1 MSRPEP
7 SADGEVEALLR
18 ARARELAE
26 ARQEERSAGAHVI
39 LPLEVGGQRYAVEAL
54 RVHQVLDAR
63 GLHPLLG
70 APRGVIGAIM
80 CRTRPVGVLDLR
92 PLLGLEDGRLS
103 DLQRVVVVEDGADLY
118 GLAVERVLRR
128 LEVPASEVR
137 PAPAG
142 PFLWLAPERLAVLD
156 TARLGLARSEEARP

>member
-1 MSRPEP
+1 VSGAAPARAG
-7 SADGEVEALLR
+7 SVEAVLRER
-18 ARARELAE
+18 ARQLAQARETE
-26 ARQEERSAGAHVI
+26 HGAGGHVV
-39 LPLEVGGQRYAVEAL
+39 LPLEVSGQRYAVEAL
-54 RVHQVLDAR
+54 RVHQVLHAK

-92 PLLGLEDGRLS
+92 ALLGLEEGRLA
-103 DLQRVVVVEDGADLY
+103 DLQWVIVVEDGTDLF

-156 TARLGLARSEEARP
+156 PARLGVSRLDEAAS